1 MQRMVFGGRFP
12 SETVSHDGHRR
23 KGKGNVMALVHPG
36 KPRAL
41 AYERSARVSKPM
53 HPAFGLL
60 MGFALLLFVALGV
73 HFLFGL
79 F

>member
-1 MQRMVFGGRFP
+1 
-12 SETVSHDGHRR
+12 
-23 KGKGNVMALVHPG
+23 MALVHPG

-41 AYERSARVSKPM
+41 TYERSARVSKPM